1 MVELTD
7 TKPENLLF
15 LFKLQMIFA
24 DAKGILKSL
33 TLTSVKMKK
42 GGGKEGE
49 FHETLYVKF
58 LPKANIHSYVIKP

>member
-1 MVELTD
+1 
-7 TKPENLLF
+7 
-15 LFKLQMIFA
+15 MIFA

-42 GGGKEGE
+42 GDGEEGE

-58 LPKANIHSYVIKP
+58 LPKANFHSCVIKP